1 MAGRV
6 FLASLASLALLLALT
21 PLVSGIHLAT
31 TSVGKI
37 YPTTTPSPTLTERLN
52 PGGIDQ
58 SEDGNGVP
66 RSTLNDPDPVCHM
79 QCHPVKHDIMVDAAN
94 WFCDEYDQSV
104 LETSA
109 DNRFGR

>member
-6 FLASLASLALLLALT
+6 FLASLALLLALT

-31 TSVGKI
+31 TSLGKV
-37 YPTTTPSPTLTERLN
+37 YPMPTTSPTLTERLTH
-52 PGGIDQ
+52 GAIGQ
-58 SEDGNGVP
+58 SEDGNDVS
-66 RSTLNDPDPVCHM
+66 RSILDDPDPVCHM